1 MRKPEGVPMI
11 YTELTNRAMRIA
23 YEAHAG
29 QVDKCGTPYVFHPY
43 NLAEQ
48 MPDEITT
55 CMALLHDVVED
66 TAVTLDE
73 LEREFPP
80 EITEPL
86 RLLTHDPAVPYRDY
100 IDALVVDPVARTV
113 KRADLAHNLDETRF
127 EGCGQIDEARLSRR
141 RERYRAALEVL
152 DEGEQFSLM
161 LEHRSAVAERVLYE
175 ADPIGLC
182 GGEEGAPI
190 DEYAFEALI
199 LAACVSPETPVSEVA
214 RIIGLVFKATLDIE
228 LGPSERE
235 SLARKFLDAWPEG
248 QGLMDGTPEEI
259 IDMAIED
266 YREMREQWEREAPAM
281 AFPDGSV
288 VKSGVT
294 VHALAR
300 MARL

>member
-1 MRKPEGVPMI
+1 MI
-11 YTELTNRAMRIA
+11 YTALTNRAMQIA

-43 NLAEQ
+43 HLAEQ
-48 MPDEITT
+48 MPDEVTT
-55 CMALLHDVVED
+55 CVALLHDVVED
-66 TAVTLDE
+66 TPITLDE

-80 EITEPL
+80 EVTESL

-127 EGCGQIDEARLSRR
+127 EGCGHIDEAELSRR
-141 RERYRAALEVL
+141 RERYRVALGVL
-152 DEGEQFSLM
+152 DEGEQFGLM

-175 ADPIGLC
+175 ADPMELC

-199 LAACVSPETPVSEVA
+199 LAACVSPETPVSEVE
-214 RIIGLVFKATLDIE
+214 RIVGLVLGATFDIE
-228 LGPSERE
+228 VGAGECE
-235 SLARKFLDAWPEG
+235 SLARRLLDAWPEDW
-248 QGLMDGTPEEI
+248 GLMDGTPEEV

-266 YREMREQWEREAPAM
+266 YRELREQWEGEAPAM
-281 AFPDGSV
+281 AFPDGSA
-288 VKSGVT
+288 VKSDVT